1 MLRAVRVRMCAV
13 RTRIVKQVQYHKQFS
28 PSSRRTTVE
37 SNMKVS
43 IIYTWLVNTLSTT
56 FALSLV
62 LFLPCWLPQNTYI
75 AEDQSRCPLHS
86 PLSRSAVLP
95 CSRPPSS
102 VHVLTHEFLSV
113 HVSANKCKW
122 VQMDIPERDRH
133 IRTYART
140 LLASFPG
147 YCAWA
152 DESLGTRLVHCEIE
166 PRANALGNCDGLQ
179 IFDFWQL
186 C

>member
-75 AEDQSRCPLHS
+75 AEDQSHCPLHS

-122 VQMDIPERDRH
+122 VQMSANWH
-133 IRTYART
+133 SWAWQTHTYIRTYIASLVPRLLCVGGREPGNKAST
-140 LLASFPG
+140 LRDRAS
-147 YCAWA
+147 
-152 DESLGTRLVHCEIE
+152 R
-166 PRANALGNCDGLQ
+166 
-179 IFDFWQL
+179 
-186 C
+186 